1 MYKITLWMKMTTT
14 NYWVYMMDQMM
25 MDSKGQAK
33 RKLGHAKSRAIGS
46 SSRDVN
52 LRLPFAGGRVGDLKS
67 KRKVETENLTPARS
81 LFAMLPVFDKIFIG
95 RKVISRGRRSSLIK
109 MTGVKHS
116 SSDCSKT
123 LH

>member
-1 MYKITLWMKMTTT
+1 MKMTTT

-25 MDSKGQAK
+25 MDSKRQAK

-67 KRKVETENLTPARS
+67 KRKVETEQLTPARS